1 MATLML
7 PTKFQANWPFGSGDA
22 RIDFEDSGHGGHLG
36 LLIVT
41 ILALFFYLQVTL
53 MLPTKIQVNW
63 PFGS

>member
-36 LLIVT
+36 LLFVM
-41 ILALFFYLQVTL
+41 ILALFYLQVTL
-53 MLPTKIQVNW
+53 MLPSKIQVNW
-63 PFGS
+63 LFGS